1 MFVCRRNEGES
12 VYSVTGVF
20 ISHIIVAMLCMCKG
34 ERFKNI
40 RLMYVWNWI
49 LIWFLKDVR
58 RENSPTGHVN
68 LFYILSVAVDSLWK
82 KTIQMIDPKM
92 IHTRNVLLQI
102 SQLFSIRYNF
112 RIHRPVK
119 PQTPFKLSNHARPIC
134 VQTDA
139 AQHAIR
145 TNTKNYPKFSEF
157 HYLFNDYHWAR
168 GRTQILLRKQKN
180 RKSNYQSA
188 SLRHTAE
195 MTQKCMVGRR
205 NYRELEFP
213 WLSMCIGIQWI

>member
-1 MFVCRRNEGES
+1 
-12 VYSVTGVF
+12 
-20 ISHIIVAMLCMCKG
+20 
-34 ERFKNI
+34 
-40 RLMYVWNWI
+40 MYVWNWI

-180 RKSNYQSA
+180 RKFNYQSA
-188 SLRHTAE
+188 SLRHGWDDAE
-195 MTQKCMVGRR
+195 MHGWTQKLPWAGISMTVDVYRNSMNLGINSAAQRR
-205 NYRELEFP
+205 MNT
-213 WLSMCIGIQWI
+213 